1 MDQDHYAHS
10 SYAIAD
16 VARHAGLGRLH
27 LVASGSNRTP
37 VLLDSFRK
45 NAMDCRAK
53 AESAPSDL
61 TRKYWLDMA
70 AQWLPKTPTSR
81 CGGRVIPCDARP

>member
-1 MDQDHYAHS
+1 MTALDVEPRAAFRCSKARS
-10 SYAIAD
+10 SAVRRCNRAIIRPSS
-16 VARHAGLGRLH
+16 V
-27 LVASGSNRTP
+27 SNAAP
-37 VLLDSFRK
+37 L
-45 NAMDCRAK
+45 
-53 AESAPSDL
+53 PSDL